1 MARASRSSPPISGSR
16 WVASRSG
23 WTCTPS
29 SCRPASRSRRPTG
42 EATDRAVRRREGTP
56 IDVDRIEEA
65 LRLVEADQ
73 LGEAAKQL
81 GPLVKGKR
89 FTRPSRMNAEAVEVD
104 EVKAWLREAIAD
116 PSSPDSRFMVERAYY
131 KLRTQAQA

>member
-1 MARASRSSPPISGSR
+1 M
-16 WVASRSG
+16 
-23 WTCTPS
+23 
-29 SCRPASRSRRPTG
+29 
-42 EATDRAVRRREGTP
+42 ATDRGGPVRRREGTP

-65 LRLVEADQ
+65 LKLVEADQ
-73 LGEAAKQL
+73 LADAAQLL
-81 GPLVKGKR
+81 GPLVRGKR

-131 KLRTQAQA
+131 KLRTQATA